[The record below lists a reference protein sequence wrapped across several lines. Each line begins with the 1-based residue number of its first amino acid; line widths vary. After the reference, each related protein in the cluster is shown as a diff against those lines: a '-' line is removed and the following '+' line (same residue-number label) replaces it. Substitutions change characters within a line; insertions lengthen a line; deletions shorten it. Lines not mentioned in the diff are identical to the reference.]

1 MMYDQRVSKD
11 VRGQEHNIMI
21 ELDICR
27 MPTVSPDGG
36 TREAVT
42 VLEQLLV
49 TAQAVQTTARPQR
62 TAGSLP
68 SD

>member
-1 MMYDQRVSKD
+1 MMYDRRVSKD
-11 VRGQEHNIMI
+11 VCGQDHNIKI

-27 MPTVSPDGG
+27 MPTVSP
-36 TREAVT
+36 REAVT